1 MRAAW
6 FIGKFELLLNC
17 TKYPNYSPKSRTPQ
31 QPQHVSSHLMT
42 KKTLTILLIRASINS
57 FSQIKLR
64 GKFCGPFADLVGFCL
79 DFKNDSLLEFR
90 SWSCMDDTKALAK
103 YKIDNKKLLLYFE
116 TEDSLKSTFTAYDT
130 QCLDNDSISL
140 TFLVKDKK
148 TNDNLP
154 LALVLIK
161 SKLND
166 TIGARTDTNGIAT
179 LRVSKKLNE
188 FEVHSTYI
196 GCRKFEFKL
205 NADKCKNIT
214 VNLVS
219 TLDNPIEDGTKWEY
233 EILKS
238 NRHKL
243 VLLRQNKSVKILR
256 RYKK

>member
-1 MRAAW
+1 
-6 FIGKFELLLNC
+6 
-17 TKYPNYSPKSRTPQ
+17 
-31 QPQHVSSHLMT
+31 MT
-42 KKTLTILLIRASINS
+42 KKILTILLILASINS
-57 FSQIKLR
+57 FSQIKLS
-64 GKFCGPFADLVGFCL
+64 GKFCGPFSDLVGICL

-90 SWSCMDDTKALAK
+90 SWSCMDDTKSLAK
-103 YKIDNKKLLLYFE
+103 YKINNKKLLVYFE

-154 LALVLIK
+154 YALVLIK

-179 LRVSKKLNE
+179 IKVSKKLSE
-188 FEVHSTYI
+188 FEVNSTYI
-196 GCRKFEFKL
+196 GYRKFGLKL
-205 NADKCKNIT
+205 NADNCKNIT

-219 TLDNPIEDGTKWEY
+219 TLDNPIEDGTNWEY
-233 EILKS
+233 EILKA
-238 NRHKL
+238 NRNKL
-243 VLLRQNKSVKILR
+243 VLLRKDKAIKILS